1 MNKYPTNQEIEKWM
15 ALPET
20 IEKFKKAN
28 KEAEQLVLKNQK
40 ARRISYEKWHR
51 PVDLQIKTFDDS
63 QRSQRGRTITT
74 VFHVELGNGS
84 FCPLLKGGSD
94 ADVGKKIE

>member
-51 PVDLQIKTFDDS
+51 PVDL
-63 QRSQRGRTITT
+63 
-74 VFHVELGNGS
+74 
-84 FCPLLKGGSD
+84 
-94 ADVGKKIE
+94 

>member
-40 ARRISYEKWHR
+40 TRRISYEKWHR
-51 PVDLQIKTFDDS
+51 PVDL
-63 QRSQRGRTITT
+63 
-74 VFHVELGNGS
+74 
-84 FCPLLKGGSD
+84 
-94 ADVGKKIE
+94 